1 MSNKPITIQK
11 AQAIL
16 ETYGANDAMW
26 PEAPRDDLA
35 RLIEQTPSLQ
45 ALKAREAALDLKL
58 SQVFLSPS
66 SDFLDKTI
74 LQMTNQNDDIVL
86 SSRQKIAGFSTL
98 AACIA
103 AGIILS
109 PSLFAFLLHAY
120 SDETTLA
127 MTSLEI
133 WTSLR

>member
-1 MSNKPITIQK
+1 MSNKPITNKK

-16 ETYGANDAMW
+16 ETYGANDAIW
-26 PEAPRDDLA
+26 PEAVRDDLA
-35 RLIEQTPSLQ
+35 RLIEHTPSLQ

-58 SQVFLSPS
+58 SQVFSAPS

-98 AACIA
+98 AACVA

>member
-1 MSNKPITIQK
+1 MSNKPITSKK
-11 AQAIL
+11 AEAIL

-26 PEAPRDDLA
+26 PEAVRDDLA
-35 RLIEQTPSLQ
+35 RLIEHTPSLQ
-45 ALKAREAALDLKL
+45 ALKARETALDLKL
-58 SQVFLSPS
+58 SQVFLAPS
-66 SDFLDKTI
+66 SEFLDKTI
-74 LQMTNQNDDIVL
+74 LKMINQNDDIIL
-86 SSRQKIAGFSTL
+86 SSRQKIACFSTL
-98 AACIA
+98 VACVT

-109 PSLFAFLLHAY
+109 PYLFAFLLHAY